1 MTKAHRRVKVLQ
13 RDWRFQVAELEGEWW
28 INKVGTY
35 GMASAQLYWGRTA
48 ALILRPLYNLF
59 PQVDWGSVFV
69 DDFCWFLR
77 AGNADHQATA
87 IIATLVALGVPL
99 SWKKT
104 HSAEV
109 NTWLGFV
116 IHPNTPQVQMIS
128 TKHIL
133 VLEVLE
139 LLIQNTVMTIKAIEK
154 ALGRLQCPLIKSLLQ
169 SFWAW
174 KMAVTSSGRPPKT
187 VRLLALLQK
196 ELFIIPYRQLS
207 PYLPKSS
214 WWGCSDAS
222 ADFTGDAYIGGWL
235 SDAQSPARDS
245 VYWFQALRWLH
256 AASRSPPTD
265 AAGPEDGGRA
275 ADQWQWPKLQ
285 PQWMLL
291 NADGAQA
298 HRRVKILPEDWRF
311 QVAEL
316 EGEWWIHKMGTCGMA
331 SAQLYWGRTAALIL
345 RLLYNIFPQVDWGFV
360 FVDDFCWILRAE
372 DADHVATVILVI
384 LVALGVSLS
393 WKKTHLTEVNT
404 WLGFVIHSNIPQVQ
418 IIATKHIL
426 VFEVLELLIQ
436 NTAMTAKFIENF
448 GRLQWITAVC
458 PLIKSL
464 LQPSWA
470 WKMAVISSGRS
481 FKNSS
486 TPCFVDEGAPHHLTQ
501 SRTVNTLSSLYPG
514 FLDGLERCRW
524 PC

>member
-1 MTKAHRRVKVLQ
+1 MVDQQGRHLRNGKCSTILGQ
-13 RDWRFQVAELEGEWW
+13 NSSSYLE
-28 INKVGTY
+28 
-35 GMASAQLYWGRTA
+35 TA
-48 ALILRPLYNLF
+48 VQPF
-59 PQVDWGSVFV
+59 PQVDWGFVFV

-77 AGNADHQATA
+77 AENADHQATA
-87 IIATLVALGVPL
+87 ILATLVALGVPL

-104 HSAEV
+104 HLAEV

-116 IHPNTPQVQMIS
+116 IHPNIPQVQMIS

-214 WWGCSDAS
+214 WWGCSEAS

-298 HRRVKILPEDWRF
+298 HRRIKILPEDWRF
-311 QVAEL
+311 QVRRRMVDPQSGYL
-316 EGEWWIHKMGTCGMA
+316 RHGKCITVLGENSGSHSETPLQHFP
-331 SAQLYWGRTAALIL
+331 SGR
-345 RLLYNIFPQVDWGFV
+345 
-360 FVDDFCWILRAE
+360 
-372 DADHVATVILVI
+372 
-384 LVALGVSLS
+384 
-393 WKKTHLTEVNT
+393 
-404 WLGFVIHSNIPQVQ
+404 LGFC
-418 IIATKHIL
+418 
-426 VFEVLELLIQ
+426 
-436 NTAMTAKFIENF
+436 
-448 GRLQWITAVC
+448 VC
-458 PLIKSL
+458 
-464 LQPSWA
+464 
-470 WKMAVISSGRS
+470 G
-481 FKNSS
+481 
-486 TPCFVDEGAPHHLTQ
+486 
-501 SRTVNTLSSLYPG
+501 
-514 FLDGLERCRW
+514 
-524 PC
+524 